1 MGKGKPKYCC
11 YPNCSSCTLKDC
23 IYNELEYEDIQEQNE
38 LDREIRRE
46 RLSDEDKSRIKRQ
59 KKYFK
64 TEKGKEALKRYS
76 QSQKGKA
83 KQKKYNDSLKG
94 KESRKRYENSEKG
107 KASRKRYEN
116 SEKGKETAR
125 RKTKKL
131 IESGKNA
138 ERCRAY
144 YYRKKAQREAQ
155 KEQCERS

>member
-1 MGKGKPKYCC
+1 M
-11 YPNCSSCTLKDC
+11 
-23 IYNELEYEDIQEQNE
+23 YNELEYEDIQEQNE

-76 QSQKGKA
+76 QSPKGKA

-94 KESRKRYENSEKG
+94 KE
-107 KASRKRYEN
+107 SRKRYEN

>member
-11 YPNCSSCTLKDC
+11 YPDCSSCTLKDC
-23 IYNELEYEDIQEQNE
+23 MYNELEYEDIQEQNE

-46 RLSDEDKSRIKRQ
+46 RLSEESKKLYEWQ
-59 KKYFK
+59 KAYN
-64 TEKGKEALKRYS
+64 
-76 QSQKGKA
+76 QSPKGKA
-83 KQKKYNDSLKG
+83 RQKKYNDSLKG